1 MPNDPAK
8 TSPPG
13 SGAPRDAVARPKRFY
28 TRAGV
33 GEHEGGFA
41 LLLDGRLAKTPAKAA
56 LVLPTLAAAEAVASE
71 WQAQNEDIDFASM
84 PLTRIAN
91 AAIDGVAGDM
101 EAVAAEIVKYADTD
115 LVCYRAAAPASL
127 VKAEAEAWDP
137 IIAFAASR
145 LGARFMCV
153 EGIVFVGQ
161 PPAAKAAVQ
170 AKVDEVARRGRAAPF
185 ALASLS
191 VMTTLTGSVL
201 IALALAEDAISLDE
215 AWRTAHVDEDFEMRL
230 WGEDQQAMAR
240 RARRFAEM
248 AAAERLWRLVA
259 A

>member
-1 MPNDPAK
+1 MTNDPAK
-8 TSPPG
+8 TSPAG
-13 SGAPRDAVARPKRFY
+13 SAAPRDRAARPKRFY
-28 TRAGV
+28 TRVGV
-33 GEHEGGFA
+33 GEHDGGFA
-41 LLLDGRLAKTPAKAA
+41 LLLDGRPAKTPAKAA
-56 LVLPTLAAAEAVASE
+56 LVLPTLAAAEAVAAE
-71 WQAQNEDIDFASM
+71 WQAQKEDIDFASM

-91 AAIDGVAGDM
+91 TAIDGVAGNM
-101 EAVAAEIVKYADTD
+101 QAVAAEIVKYADTD
-115 LVCYRAAAPASL
+115 LVCHRAATPASL

-145 LGARFMCV
+145 LGAHFICV

-161 PPAAKAAVQ
+161 PHAAKAAVR

-201 IALALAEDAISLDE
+201 IALALAEGAISLDE
-215 AWRTAHVDEDFEMRL
+215 AWRAAHVDEDFEMRL
-230 WGEDQQAMAR
+230 WGADPEAIER